1 MTIRDWPADEQP
13 REKLIARGAAALS
26 DAELL
31 AVFIGSGSRGQNAVE
46 LGRELL
52 RRYGGLRPLLER
64 SPKALMLDRGLGPAR
79 VARLLAAIELA
90 SRHLAASLVARDAV
104 HDPVR
109 AGDYFRA
116 RLRGYP
122 HEVFAC
128 LFMDNKHR
136 MIAFEELFRGGI
148 DGAEVHPREVVRRC
162 LVHNAA
168 AVILGHNHPSGIAE
182 ASAADIAITRR
193 LRDALQL
200 IDVRV
205 LDHFIVGEGLP
216 VSFAARGWL

>member
-1 MTIRDWPADEQP
+1 MAIRDWPVDEQP
-13 REKLIARGAAALS
+13 REKLIARGPAALS

-31 AVFIGSGSRGQNAVE
+31 AVFIGSGSRGQNAIE

-52 RRYGGLRPLLER
+52 RRHGGLRPLLER
-64 SPKALMLDRGLGPAR
+64 SPKALMLERGLGPAR
-79 VARLLAAIELA
+79 VARLLAAVELA
-90 SRHLAASLVARDAV
+90 ARHLAQALESRDAV
-104 HDPVR
+104 NDPLR
-109 AGDYFRA
+109 AGNYFRA
-116 RLRGYP
+116 RLRGFP

-128 LFMDNKHR
+128 LFMDSHHR
-136 MIAFEELFRGGI
+136 MIAFEELFHGSI
-148 DGAEVHPREVVRRC
+148 DRAEVHPREVVRRC
-162 LVHNAA
+162 LAHNAA

-193 LRDALQL
+193 LRDALLL

-205 LDHFIVGEGLP
+205 LDHFIVGEGVP

>member
-90 SRHLAASLVARDAV
+90 SRHLAASLVSRDAV
-104 HDPVR
+104 NDPVR

-128 LFMDNKHR
+128 LFMDNRHR

-162 LVHNAA
+162 LAHNAA

-216 VSFAARGWL
+216 VSFASRGWL

>member
-1 MTIRDWPADEQP
+1 MTIRDWPLDERP
-13 REKLIARGAAALS
+13 REKLLTRGAAALS

-31 AVFIGSGSRGQNAVE
+31 AVFLGSGVRGQSAVE
-46 LGRELL
+46 LGRDLL
-52 RRYGGLRPLLER
+52 RRHAGLRGLLDR
-64 SPKALMLDRGLGPAR
+64 TPAALMADKGLGPAR
-79 VARLLAAIELA
+79 VARLLAAMELA
-90 SRHLAASLVARDAV
+90 SRHLAATLECRHGVN
-104 HDPVR
+104 DPVR

-128 LFMDNKHR
+128 LFMDNHHR
-136 MIAFEELFRGGI
+136 MIAFEELFRGSI

-162 LVHNAA
+162 IAHNAA

-182 ASAADIAITRR
+182 ASAADIAVTRR
-193 LRDALQL
+193 LREALLL

>member
-1 MTIRDWPADEQP
+1 MTIRDWPVDEQP
-13 REKLIARGAAALS
+13 REKLIARGAASLS

-31 AVFIGSGSRGQNAVE
+31 AVFIGSGMRGQNAVV
-46 LGRELL
+46 LGRDLL
-52 RRYGGLRPLLER
+52 RRYGGLRQLLER

-90 SRHLAASLVARDAV
+90 SRHLAAALVSRDHV
-104 HDPVR
+104 NDPVR

-128 LFMDNKHR
+128 LFMDCHHR
-136 MIAFEELFRGGI
+136 MIAFEELFRGSV

-162 LVHNAA
+162 LAHNAS
-168 AVILGHNHPSGIAE
+168 AVIFGHNHPSGIAE
-182 ASAADIAITRR
+182 ASPADVAVTRR
-193 LRDALQL
+193 LQAALQL

-205 LDHFIVGEGLP
+205 LDHFIVGEGMP
-216 VSFAARGWL
+216 VSFAARGYL

>member
-90 SRHLAASLVARDAV
+90 SRHLAASLVSRDGV
-104 HDPVR
+104 DDPVR

-128 LFMDNKHR
+128 LFMDTHHR
-136 MIAFEELFRGGI
+136 MIAFEELFRGSI
-148 DGAEVHPREVVRRC
+148 DSAEVHPREVVRRC
-162 LVHNAA
+162 IAHNAA

-193 LRDALQL
+193 LREALQL

-205 LDHFIVGEGLP
+205 LDHFIVGEGTP

>member
-1 MTIRDWPADEQP
+1 MAIRDWPVDEQP
-13 REKLIARGAAALS
+13 REKLIARGPAALS

-52 RRYGGLRPLLER
+52 RRYGGLRQLLER

-90 SRHLAASLVARDAV
+90 SRHLAAALVSRDAV
-104 HDPVR
+104 NDPVR

-128 LFMDNKHR
+128 LFMDSHHR
-136 MIAFEELFRGGI
+136 MIAFEELFRGSI
-148 DGAEVHPREVVRRC
+148 DSAEVHPREVVRRC
-162 LVHNAA
+162 IAHNAA
-168 AVILGHNHPSGIAE
+168 AVILGHNHPSGISE

-193 LRDALQL
+193 LRDALML

>member
-1 MTIRDWPADEQP
+1 MAIRDWPVDEQP
-13 REKLIARGAAALS
+13 REKLIARGAAVLS

-31 AVFIGSGSRGQNAVE
+31 AVFIGSGSRGQNAVQ

-52 RRYGGLRPLLER
+52 RRHGGLRQLLER
-64 SPKALMLDRGLGPAR
+64 PPKALMLDRGLGPAR

-90 SRHLAASLVARDAV
+90 SRHLAAVLVSRDAV
-104 HDPVR
+104 NDPVR

-128 LFMDNKHR
+128 LFMDSHHR
-136 MIAFEELFRGGI
+136 MIAFEELFRGSI
-148 DGAEVHPREVVRRC
+148 DSAEVHPREVVRRC
-162 LVHNAA
+162 LAHNAA
-168 AVILGHNHPSGIAE
+168 AVILGHNHPSGNAE

-193 LRDALQL
+193 LRDALAL

>member
-1 MTIRDWPADEQP
+1 MAIRDWPVDEQP
-13 REKLIARGAAALS
+13 REKLIARGPAALS

-31 AVFIGSGSRGQNAVE
+31 AVFIGSGSRGQSAVD

-79 VARLLAAIELA
+79 VARLIAAIELA
-90 SRHLAASLVARDAV
+90 SRHLAATLVARDAV
-104 HDPVR
+104 NDPVR

-128 LFMDNKHR
+128 LFMDTRHR
-136 MIAFEELFRGGI
+136 MIAFEELFRGSI
-148 DGAEVHPREVVRRC
+148 DSAEVHPREVVRRS

-168 AVILGHNHPSGIAE
+168 AVIFGHNHPSGIAE

-193 LRDALQL
+193 LRDALLL
-200 IDVRV
+200 IEVRV
-205 LDHFIVGEGLP
+205 LDHFIVGEGPP

>member
-1 MTIRDWPADEQP
+1 MTIRDWPRDEHP

-31 AVFIGSGSRGQNAVE
+31 AVFIGSGVRGQNAVS
-46 LGRELL
+46 LGRDLL

-64 SPKALMLDRGLGPAR
+64 SPKALMLDKGLGPAR

-90 SRHLAASLVARDAV
+90 SRHLAASLVTRDGV
-104 HDPVR
+104 NDPVR

-128 LFMDNKHR
+128 LFMDNHHR
-136 MIAFEELFRGGI
+136 MIAFEELLRGGI

-168 AVILGHNHPSGIAE
+168 GVIFGHNHPSGIAE
-182 ASAADIAITRR
+182 ASAADLAITRR
-193 LRDALQL
+193 LREALAL

-205 LDHFIVGEGLP
+205 LDHFVVGEGPP
-216 VSFAARGWL
+216 VSFASRGYL

>member
-1 MTIRDWPADEQP
+1 MAIRDWPVDEQP

-52 RRYGGLRPLLER
+52 RRYGGLRQLLER

-90 SRHLAASLVARDAV
+90 SRHLAATLVSRGAV
-104 HDPVR
+104 NDPVR

-128 LFMDNKHR
+128 LFMDTHHR
-136 MIAFEELFRGGI
+136 MIAFEELFRGSI
-148 DGAEVHPREVVRRC
+148 DSAEVHPREVVRRC
-162 LVHNAA
+162 LAHNAA

-193 LRDALQL
+193 LRDALML

>member
-1 MTIRDWPADEQP
+1 MTIRDWPRDEQP

-31 AVFIGSGSRGQNAVE
+31 AVFIGSGVRGQNAVS
-46 LGRELL
+46 LGRDLL

-64 SPKALMLDRGLGPAR
+64 SPKALMLDKGLGPAR

-90 SRHLAASLVARDAV
+90 SRHLAASLVTRDGV
-104 HDPVR
+104 NDPVR

-128 LFMDNKHR
+128 LFMDNHHR

-168 AVILGHNHPSGIAE
+168 GVIFGHNHPSGIAE
-182 ASAADIAITRR
+182 ASAADLAITRR
-193 LRDALQL
+193 LREALAL

-205 LDHFIVGEGLP
+205 LDHFVVGEGPP
-216 VSFAARGWL
+216 VSFASRGYL